1 MSLLHNLLTLSPR
14 FKAKLT
20 IHITVM
26 TNGKINRKLDPVGSI
41 NSGRII
47 ISTLIE
53 MTCNKMASSKTLNN
67 NTDKTSINDR
77 ITCHQT
83 MSFHKDMAIIEN
95 WLKVQ
100 LKV

>member
-1 MSLLHNLLTLSPR
+1 M
-14 FKAKLT
+14 AW
-20 IHITVM
+20 
-26 TNGKINRKLDPVGSI
+26 
-41 NSGRII
+41 
-47 ISTLIE
+47 
-53 MTCNKMASSKTLNN
+53 NKMAFYKTLSN

-77 ITCHQT
+77 TTCHQT